1 MLQAINDQIK
11 GCLGIG
17 IVVVIGLS
25 FSLWGIQSYLD
36 DSGPLYAAKVNGVEI
51 SSNALDRSV
60 LRQRQSMLQQ
70 YGGKLPIEEKVLREN
85 TLAQMVNQQLLEGV
99 TYDSGYRI
107 SDLFLSENIKQQF
120 SVDGV
125 FDRDRFEIGVSS
137 LGMNIPTYE
146 IKLRNDLRV
155 KQMQSSIAYS
165 DFITGREAKELASL
179 DAQTRDIS
187 VLTFVADKLSSAEES
202 TDEEIKQYYDANLQR
217 FMVPEKLKVDYV
229 EINSD
234 SLSENVEVEEE
245 SIQKMYDDYVENISG
260 REERLAKHILLPFGE
275 DRSLAKAKLE
285 SIKQEIDSGANFAEL
300 AKKNSQDSG
309 SASAGG
315 DLGWIALG
323 EMVKPFEQVLF
334 SMDKDAVSEIVETQF
349 GYHLIKLKDIRSE
362 TVDSLAV
369 KRGEFEEE
377 LKLDSVASMFY
388 DASERLASISYENP
402 DSLDMVVDELG
413 LKVVTTDYFSRDKG
427 QAIAANE
434 KVRNVAFSSL
444 VLEEGSNSDI
454 IEISPTHVVVIRLN
468 EHKPASAIP
477 LEVVRQTVS
486 SMLKSK
492 KDKEQTKAIALMVKS
507 KIEAGESIDSQ
518 RKEGVKLESLKALG
532 RKDDAKVSSPSILR
546 SAFDVSPNQDG
557 SPSLEVVDL
566 FSGDVAVVVL
576 DKVNLPEDVAQDQL
590 DMVKDEVMREN
601 VMRDLSSALLS
612 IKGKAN
618 VDISRRVVDDQ

>member
-60 LRQRQSMLQQ
+60 SRQRQSMLQQ

-85 TLAQMVNQQLLEGV
+85 TLTQMVNQQLLEGV

-107 SDLFLSENIKQQF
+107 SDLFLSENIQQQF

-362 TVDSLAV
+362 AVDSLAV